1 MTFVPGFLAT
11 SHFIHP
17 CSTIHFTPSINK
29 SCFHINAG
37 SHIKPLPRH
46 ISIEIYTSI
55 SFTELYT
62 LKMSLQYFVEN
73 ILQRYFLKEHQ
84 NEQKNMA
91 ERKAKKGYRSMQSVF
106 GSSQLNGSNKKL
118 TFFMS
123 LLNCV
128 PCVLKTCS
136 RASVTCVLTCQ
147 RTLHAYMLMCRVS
160 RALRAYV
167 PKCTECLRAKYVKMT
182 CALFYSCVNVA
193 CEVTCFEFLA
203 SHDFRDHVITC
214 QHA

>member
-1 MTFVPGFLAT
+1 MNRK
-11 SHFIHP
+11 IW
-17 CSTIHFTPSINK
+17 
-29 SCFHINAG
+29 
-37 SHIKPLPRH
+37 
-46 ISIEIYTSI
+46 
-55 SFTELYT
+55 
-62 LKMSLQYFVEN
+62 
-73 ILQRYFLKEHQ
+73 LKER
-84 NEQKNMA
+84 QK
-91 ERKAKKGYRSMQSVF
+91 KVTDQCSVF
-106 GSSQLNGSNKKL
+106 RSSQLNGSNKKL

-136 RASVTCVLTCQ
+136 RANMTCVLTCQ
-147 RTLHAYMLMCRVS
+147 RTLRAYMLMCQRVS

-193 CEVTCFEFLA
+193 CEVTCFEFLS